1 MPAES
6 FRVLGSVLR
15 FSGFEDVGIEA
26 RDFGRMY
33 DCVMGEIFHYTDAN
47 ALINILRNRTL
58 WATHILHL
66 NDPNEYT
73 KPRETADRIAREIK
87 IPMKAASHRG
97 LSYVVC
103 FSRKE
108 DDLNQFR
115 SYADDGKG
123 YCVCFEEDR
132 IKEIMELNEFMY
144 SRMELKEIIYGE
156 KNYDEY
162 LRDVICAEKEKFD
175 ADIAKYVKEQR
186 PFTSGSGRL
195 LSFVYSP
202 DIKIDLAIHCCKS
215 GSYSDEAELRLVVPV
230 FQETY
235 GGPGNSHLTPNYRA
249 RSGRIIPYIELKSK
263 RLPLLHEKQHMPL
276 PIKKII
282 IGPAHNQNSIEI
294 LKDSLRQ
301 LCLDSGYHDGEIQ
314 VVPSNIDY
322 RSSR

>member
-1 MPAES
+1 MS
-6 FRVLGSVLR
+6 R
-15 FSGFEDVGIEA
+15 I
-26 RDFGRMY
+26 Y
-33 DCVMGEIFHYTDAN
+33 HYTDAN

-73 KPRETADRIAREIK
+73 KPRETADRIAREIGLQ
-87 IPMKAASHRG
+87 MQAASHRG

-123 YCVCFEEDR
+123 YCICFEDEV
-132 IKEIMELNEFMY
+132 KEVLNLNEFMH

-156 KNYDEY
+156 ENYDRY
-162 LRDVICAEKEKFD
+162 LRDVIYTEKKIYD

-186 PFTSGSGRL
+186 PFTTGGGRN
-195 LSFVYSP
+195 LSFVYKP

-215 GSYSDEAELRLVVPV
+215 ESYSDETELRLVVPV

-235 GGPGNSHLTPNYRA
+235 GGPGDSHLTPNYRA

-263 RLPLLHEKQHMPL
+263 KLPSPHENQHMAL

-294 LKDSLRQ
+294 LKDSVRQ
-301 LCLDSGYHDGEIQ
+301 LCLDSGYRDGEIQ